1 MPHSHIRTNFC
12 LEHYFMSTRNI
23 YCHGELLHTIQ
34 MASIFSDS
42 KTFVDMKLKSLPN
55 ITLENFNQFM
65 DTTSRNPTRDQVIEF
80 VNKTFDPAGSEFEN
94 WEPNDWTENAEFF
107 NHVRDVELKEWAKK
121 LNALWKFLG
130 RKIKDDV
137 KNNPDLYSII
147 YVPNP
152 VIVPGGRFREF
163 YYWDSYWIVRGLLL
177 SEMTETVKGMLQN
190 FLSIVD
196 EYGFIPN
203 GGRIYYK
210 GEKEAYYSELKAAAE
225 SGWDF
230 SSRWFILNAT
240 NKGNLTNLKTRY
252 IIPVDLNAII
262 YWNAKYLSDFFS
274 ELGLPEKALEY
285 MKYAE
290 EWMESVNEILWHED
304 VGAWLDYD
312 IMNNVRRNY
321 FYPTNIAPLWTGCF
335 DIRKGRQQIA
345 KILKYLEKTRIMI
358 NLGGIPATLE
368 QSGEQ
373 WDYPNAW
380 PPLQYI
386 MIYALDASGDDWAK
400 ELAYQISEKWV
411 RSNYKTFN
419 ETSAMY
425 EKYDATV
432 SGGHGSGGE
441 YNVQLGFGWTNGV
454 IMELL
459 DKYGDRLTAE
469 DRFEDN
475 KPLVASIAVDGSV
488 STFGQVLTLV
498 LALVVPLG
506 FKINCQKN
514 YIISTVE
521 IFNMASNMAIFRIKM
536 ISYSAWL
543 RYLIARD
550 LNKITHFVAD
560 DFCTPIIDSAL
571 EYD

>member
-1 MPHSHIRTNFC
+1 
-12 LEHYFMSTRNI
+12 
-23 YCHGELLHTIQ
+23 
-34 MASIFSDS
+34 
-42 KTFVDMKLKSLPN
+42 
-55 ITLENFNQFM
+55 M
-65 DTTSRNPTRDQVIEF
+65 D
-80 VNKTFDPAGSEFEN
+80 
-94 WEPNDWTENAEFF
+94 
-107 NHVRDVELKEWAKK
+107 
-121 LNALWKFLG
+121 LG
-130 RKIKDDV
+130 
-137 KNNPDLYSII
+137 P
-147 YVPNP
+147 
-152 VIVPGGRFREF
+152 
-163 YYWDSYWIVRGLLL
+163 GLLEVPAQYHSTNISSTSWWAWLYHEAIFVFPCLIDLL
-177 SEMTETVKGMLQN
+177 SLCGVAGG
-190 FLSIVD
+190 SISH
-196 EYGFIPN
+196 
-203 GGRIYYK
+203 
-210 GEKEAYYSELKAAAE
+210 SEL
-225 SGWDF
+225 STITVHHGD
-230 SSRWFILNAT
+230 
-240 NKGNLTNLKTRY
+240 
-252 IIPVDLNAII
+252 D
-262 YWNAKYLSDFFS
+262 

-498 LALVVPLG
+498 LALVVPLVIG
-506 FKINCQKN
+506 CIG
-514 YIISTVE
+514 
-521 IFNMASNMAIFRIKM
+521 
-536 ISYSAWL
+536 
-543 RYLIARD
+543 
-550 LNKITHFVAD
+550 
-560 DFCTPIIDSAL
+560 
-571 EYD
+571 

>member
-1 MPHSHIRTNFC
+1 MHVYVTDIVRN
-12 LEHYFMSTRNI
+12 LNNVENNREMSTLSKCSDKVRNRK
-23 YCHGELLHTIQ
+23 EDFQ
-34 MASIFSDS
+34 SAKIF
-42 KTFVDMKLKSLPN
+42 
-55 ITLENFNQFM
+55 
-65 DTTSRNPTRDQVIEF
+65 R
-80 VNKTFDPAGSEFEN
+80 
-94 WEPNDWTENAEFF
+94 TE
-107 NHVRDVELKEWAKK
+107 
-121 LNALWKFLG
+121 
-130 RKIKDDV
+130 
-137 KNNPDLYSII
+137 
-147 YVPNP
+147 
-152 VIVPGGRFREF
+152 
-163 YYWDSYWIVRGLLL
+163 
-177 SEMTETVKGMLQN
+177 
-190 FLSIVD
+190 
-196 EYGFIPN
+196 
-203 GGRIYYK
+203 

-240 NKGNLTNLKTRY
+240 NK
-252 IIPVDLNAII
+252 
-262 YWNAKYLSDFFS
+262 
-274 ELGLPEKALEY
+274 
-285 MKYAE
+285 E
-290 EWMESVNEILWHED
+290 EWMESVHEILWHED

-386 MIYALDASGDDWAK
+386 MIYALDASGDDWAQ

-475 KPLVASIAVDGSV
+475 KPLVSSIAVDGSV

-498 LALVVPLG
+498 LALVVPLVIG
-506 FKINCQKN
+506 CIG
-514 YIISTVE
+514 
-521 IFNMASNMAIFRIKM
+521 
-536 ISYSAWL
+536 
-543 RYLIARD
+543 
-550 LNKITHFVAD
+550 
-560 DFCTPIIDSAL
+560 
-571 EYD
+571 